1 MTATEKPP
9 TCNDLPENRS
19 TSIFDRIR
27 RNYELLTL
35 PLPFILWFITFIE
48 PPFGFWPTL
57 ALSTG
62 ILLVV
67 SMHRIRKIKFQPTMR
82 GFVIGVALG
91 VALFALFYFGAQI
104 ANSIPGVPSQVS
116 AVYSFRENF
125 PLWAIAGLLLFPIGS
140 GEATYW
146 QGFILQHL
154 DKRLKPRAA
163 AVLTSFLYMII
174 HLPTF
179 NPSLM
184 VVAFIVGLAWS
195 FTFNKFGKNLF
206 PIMISHII
214 FDELAFVLFMIP

>member
-1 MTATEKPP
+1 MTTIEKPP
-9 TCNDLPENRS
+9 TYSALPENRT

-27 RNYELLTL
+27 HNYELLTL
-35 PLPFILWFITFIE
+35 PLPFILWFITFTR

-67 SMHRIRKIKFQPTMR
+67 SVPRMRKIKVQPTIR

-104 ANSIPGVPSQVS
+104 ANSIPGFPSQVS
-116 AVYSFRENF
+116 SVYSFRGNF
-125 PLWAIAGLLLFPIGS
+125 PLWAIAGLLLFPIGL

-146 QGFILQHL
+146 QGLILNHL
-154 DKRLKPRAA
+154 DKRLKPWAA
-163 AVLTSFLYMII
+163 AVLTSFLYTMI

-184 VVAFIVGLAWS
+184 LVALIVGLAWS
-195 FTFNKFGKNLF
+195 FTFNKLGKNLF
-206 PIMISHII
+206 PIIVSHII
-214 FDELAFVLFMIP
+214 FDEFAFVLFMIP